1 LRARSASAASATEPL
16 NALVLAGRRGGPD
29 PLASHAG
36 VSHKALAPLG
46 GAPMLLHVVRTLRS
60 TGGVTRLA
68 LSIDEPALLQGI
80 DELRVLLADGRLEP
94 HPSRESP
101 SASVLDAIERM
112 ALGAPLLVTTADHPL
127 LTREMVEHFLAAASA
142 SDADVVVAVVAEQT
156 LRARFA
162 QTRRTWIPLRGE
174 RVTGANLF
182 LLRTPA
188 ARRAVAFWRRAES
201 FRKRPWRMVSTFG
214 PGALASFALRR
225 LDLDAAFA
233 RASRAIGVRVAA
245 LRMPFAECAIDVD
258 RPADLELARRILAA
272 RAAGA

>member
-1 LRARSASAASATEPL
+1 LPGSARTGSEPL
-16 NALVLAGRRGGPD
+16 AALVLAGRRGGPD

-46 GAPMLLHVVRTLRS
+46 GAPMLLHVVRTLWATR
-60 TGGVTRLA
+60 GVGRLVV
-68 LSIDEPALLQGI
+68 SIDEPALLQDI
-80 DELRVLLADGRLEP
+80 DELGAAAADGRLLL
-94 HPSRESP
+94 HQSRQSP
-101 SASVLDAIERM
+101 SASVLDAIER
-112 ALGAPLLVTTADHPL
+112 LVPDAPLLVTTADHPL
-127 LTREMVEHFLAAASA
+127 LTREMVEHFLAAAGA
-142 SDADVVVAVVAEQT
+142 SQADVVVAVVSEQT

-162 QTRRTWIPLRGE
+162 QSRRTWIPLRGE

-214 PGALASFALRR
+214 PGLLASFLLRR
-225 LDLDAAFA
+225 LDLDAAFE
-233 RASRAIGVRVAA
+233 RASRTIGARVAA

-258 RPADLELARRILAA
+258 RPADLELAGRILAA
-272 RAAGA
+272 RVTGG

>member
-1 LRARSASAASATEPL
+1 LSASARAGSAPL
-16 NALVLAGRRGGPD
+16 TALVLAGRRGGAD
-29 PLASHAG
+29 PLAAHAG

-46 GAPMLLHVVRTLRS
+46 GAPMLLHVVRTLRA
-60 TGGVTRLA
+60 TPGVAQLMV
-68 LSIDEPALLQGI
+68 SIDEPALLAAV
-80 DELRVLLADGRLEP
+80 DELGALAAGGWLRL

-101 SASVLDAIERM
+101 SASVLDAIERL
-112 ALGAPLLVTTADHPL
+112 APDAPLLVTTADHPL
-127 LTREMVEHFLAAASA
+127 LTREMVEHFVTTAAASA
-142 SDADVVVAVVAEQT
+142 ADVVVAVVAEQT

-162 QTRRTWIPLRGE
+162 QSRRTWIPLRGE

-214 PGALASFALRR
+214 PGVLASFLLRR
-225 LDLDAAFA
+225 LDLDAAFE
-233 RASRAIGVRVAA
+233 RASRVIGVRVAG

-258 RPADLELARRILAA
+258 RPADLELAGRILAA
-272 RAAGA
+272 RVANG